1 MQFVSRE
8 MVQKTSKIAIVAG
21 NGFLPVQ
28 IIEKCIDIGKPYFLL
43 VVNDHGEEVLKK
55 YNSDFVL
62 HLNKIGKAINYLKK
76 IILLRL

>member
-28 IIEKCIDIGKPYFLL
+28 IIEKCIDLGKPYFLL
-43 VVNDHGEEVLKK
+43 VVNGLDKFILKEE
-55 YNSDFVL
+55 
-62 HLNKIGKAINYLKK
+62 
-76 IILLRL
+76 